1 MNRTAIVLIVLG
13 IALALVSGFA
23 DTVGVGDDRGFHYR
37 QGIGVGVGVVLALSG
52 IVVALRNPGA
62 EPEQDAP
69 APTPESDSTR

>member
-37 QGIGVGVGVVLALSG
+37 QGIGVGVGVVLALAG